1 MPIYEYH
8 SNGPLSCA
16 RCENGFEVM
25 RKLSDEP
32 LKLCPYCFNP
42 IERKISRP
50 NLAAQKPSIKED
62 NLGKH
67 GFSQFKKV
75 EKGVYEKTAGDGP
88 DYISDKE

>member
-1 MPIYEYH
+1 
-8 SNGPLSCA
+8 
-16 RCENGFEVM
+16 M